1 MVTYKYI
8 FYLFFLGAFGEAWK
22 CSILNE
28 EYKKKYRDEHKYKSE
43 FIVAKFQIDKEGIT
57 SSYQVKQKFNLI

>member
-1 MVTYKYI
+1 MFFKFI
-8 FYLFFLGAFGEAWK
+8 FYFIYLGAFGEAWK

-28 EYKKKYRDEHKYKSE
+28 EYKKKYKDEHKDESE

-57 SSYQVKQKFNLI
+57 SSYQVNKI